1 MSTTPAPWAVR
12 QARKHGQTTVLY
24 AALALSAPGEYALAE
39 MAGWDARVAWLM
51 PAVLSLYAA
60 ISASVAKAQKTTAR
74 ELVGTPQE
82 KEAKRRSRS
91 ATWGA
96 LVALFM
102 ATAAQVAEHVLT
114 TGATG
119 ARAWVVIIVSAVPP
133 LVAAHVLHIDPPL
146 ELEAPQLPADER
158 KTPAQEPQEPAGAPE
173 EEPEQEDPTPV
184 AKEPE
189 ERVLVTYA
197 EAADV
202 LDVAPE
208 TVRGWKAQGKITSY
222 PGQGANSVLVDLRE
236 CQSVKARR
244 PVGV

>member
-1 MSTTPAPWAVR
+1 MTTTRAPWAVR

-24 AALALSAPGEYALAE
+24 AALALSAPGEYALAQ

-74 ELVGTPQE
+74 DLVGTPQE
-82 KEAKRRSRS
+82 AEAKRRSVS

-146 ELEAPQLPADER
+146 ELEPSADVGEEHEA
-158 KTPAQEPQEPAGAPE
+158 PAQERQEPAGAPIPE
-173 EEPEQEDPTPV
+173 PSAQLPALPVEEPETP
-184 AKEPE
+184 
-189 ERVLVTYA
+189 VLVTYSEAA
-197 EAADV
+197 EA

-208 TVRGWKAQGKITSY
+208 TVRGWKAQGKVQAY
-222 PGQGANSVLVDLRE
+222 PGPGANGIRVDLRE
-236 CQSVKARR
+236 CQSVKSRR
-244 PVGV
+244 LVGV